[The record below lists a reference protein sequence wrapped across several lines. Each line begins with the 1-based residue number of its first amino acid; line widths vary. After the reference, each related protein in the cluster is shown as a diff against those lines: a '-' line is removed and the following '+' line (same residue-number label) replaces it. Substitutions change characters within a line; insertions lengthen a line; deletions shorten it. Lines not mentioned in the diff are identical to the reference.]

1 MPKRK
6 SPEETCVICMCKPKN
21 KAGLDCCQHEFCRK
35 CIIKWSETE
44 NSCPLCKRKFTEVK
58 TAKSTKKIK
67 NKRQRPDHHR
77 SDGESDGESVI
88 EEGRELFV
96 QLVVKY
102 ITDDAFKLY
111 LASQFLKDD
120 PPRDIV
126 LMANCIRHGLCS
138 AAFSHWVDRD
148 APRHAREEYYCA
160 RHCIETMFGSAP
172 GSHDNPISIA
182 I

>member
-35 CIIKWSETE
+35 CIVKWSETE

-120 PPRDIV
+120 PPHDIV

-160 RHCIETMFGSAP
+160 RHCIETMFDSAP
-172 GSHDNPISIA
+172 GSRDNPISIT

>member
-21 KAGLDCCQHEFCRK
+21 KAGLDCCQHEVCRK
-35 CIIKWSETE
+35 CIVKWSETE

-77 SDGESDGESVI
+77 ESVM
-88 EEGRELFV
+88 EEERNLFV
-96 QLVVKY
+96 QLIVKY

-120 PPRDIV
+120 PARDIV
-126 LMANCIRHGLCS
+126 VMANCIRRGLCS
-138 AAFSHWVDRD
+138 AEFSHWVDRD
-148 APRHAREEYYCA
+148 APPRAREEYYCA
-160 RHCIETMFGSAP
+160 RQCIETMFGSAP
-172 GSHDNPISIA
+172 GSQNNPISIT

>member
-6 SPEETCVICMCKPKN
+6 SQEETCVICMCKPKN

-35 CIIKWSETE
+35 CIVKWSETE

-77 SDGESDGESVI
+77 SDGSDI

-126 LMANCIRHGLCS
+126 VMANCIRHGLRG
-138 AAFSHWVDRD
+138 AELSHWVDQE
-148 APRHAREEYYCA
+148 APQSAREDYYCA
-160 RHCIETMFGSAP
+160 RQCIETMFSSVP